1 MERQPIGLYL
11 HIPFCRS
18 KCPYCDFCSLPRPSE
33 ELMEAYTREL
43 SRRIRQAGGDY
54 RREANDPVSVD
65 TVYFG
70 GGTPSLLPPHC
81 FEELME
87 AIRESFCI
95 LPDAEIT
102 AEANPAALS
111 AETAA
116 AWAGCGV
123 NRVSLGAQSAQ
134 EPELKA
140 LGRLHRWHDA
150 EETVGLL
157 RAVGIDNIN
166 LDFMLGIPHQTSE
179 SLADTLTRALALK
192 PSHLSAYT
200 LMLEEGTPFYRRG
213 RVGLGLPA
221 DEDIA
226 DEEAISLWEQA
237 CVLLREAGY
246 EHYEISNFAREGLRS
261 RHNLHTWQCHDY
273 LGLGVAAHSC
283 MDGVR
288 FGQSRDMD
296 GFLAGKDITEFTEML
311 TSEDRMAE
319 FIMLGLRLSDGIDE
333 AEFFSRFGVDF
344 WHTYGSFC
352 IPFIEKGLMLRS
364 EGRVRLTEGGFPVSN
379 SILAELI

>member
-43 SRRIRQAGGDY
+43 SRRIRQAGEDY

-81 FEELME
+81 FEELMK

-102 AEANPAALS
+102 AEANPATVT
-111 AETAA
+111 AEVAQ
-116 AWAGCGV
+116 AWAKWGV

-140 LGRLHRWHDA
+140 LGRLHRWHDV

-221 DEDIA
+221 DEDTA

-237 CVLLREAGY
+237 CARLREAGY

-288 FGQSRDMD
+288 FGQSRDME
-296 GFLAGKDITEFTEML
+296 GFLAGEDITEFSEVL
-311 TSEDRMAE
+311 TPEDYMAE

-364 EGRVRLTEGGFPVSN
+364 EGRVRLTEAGFPVSN
-379 SILAELI
+379 SILTELI